1 MNTGIQ
7 AVESILTCLLRKAA
21 EYLSAEQCAEL
32 ERACR
37 FAILA
42 HAGRTRDSGAPFIVH
57 PLAVAL
63 ALVHYGRPD
72 IYTLIACV
80 LHDIVEDTHYALS
93 DIRELFGDTVAVL
106 VDGLT
111 KLEDKA
117 ATHKKILAASTT
129 DSRVILIKLFD
140 RDHNLST
147 LAGIPDKAKR
157 LRIAKE
163 TLDFYV
169 PLAREHGFD
178 QLASDLARRSIIH
191 LST

>member
-7 AVESILTCLLRKAA
+7 AVKSMLNCLLRKAA
-21 EYLSAEQCAEL
+21 EYLSTEQCAEL

-42 HAGRTRDSGAPFIVH
+42 HSGQTRDTGSPFIVH
-57 PLAVAL
+57 PIAVAL
-63 ALVHYGRPD
+63 LLVHRGRPD
-72 IYTLIACV
+72 ISTLIACV
-80 LHDIVEDTHYALS
+80 LHDTVEDADITLCV
-93 DIRELFGDTVAVL
+93 IREEHGCEVAGL
-106 VDGLT
+106 VNGLT
-111 KLEDKA
+111 KLADKT
-117 ATHKKILAASTT
+117 ATHRKIRVAGTI
-129 DSRVILIKLFD
+129 DSRVILIKLCD
-140 RDHNLST
+140 REHNLAT
-147 LAGIPDKAKR
+147 LNGIPDKAKR

-178 QLASDLARRSIIH
+178 QLASDLARLAILH

>member
-1 MNTGIQ
+1 MSTGTQ
-7 AVESILTCLLRKAA
+7 AVESMLDSLLGKAA
-21 EYLSAEQCAEL
+21 EYLSADQCAEL

-42 HAGRTRDSGAPFIVH
+42 HAGQTRDSGAPFIVH
-57 PLAVAL
+57 PFAVAL
-63 ALVHYGRPD
+63 AMVHSGRPD

-80 LHDIVEDTHYALS
+80 LHDSVEDTHHTLC
-93 DIRELFGDTVAVL
+93 DIRKAFGDTVAEL

-111 KLEDKA
+111 KLKDKEATQSKIVA
-117 ATHKKILAASTT
+117 AGTL

-147 LAGIPDKAKR
+147 LSGIADEERR

-169 PLAREHGFD
+169 PLGRDHGFD